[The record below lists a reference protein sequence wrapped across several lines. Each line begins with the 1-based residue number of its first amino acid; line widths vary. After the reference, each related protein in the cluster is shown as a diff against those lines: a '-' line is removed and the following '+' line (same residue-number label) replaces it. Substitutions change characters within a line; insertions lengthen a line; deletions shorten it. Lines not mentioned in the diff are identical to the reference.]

1 MFRAPVTITVALTL
15 VLVEGVSERAAEAR
29 GDEEILPY
37 APDEIVVGYRPGTSS
52 SERWRVRRALPASG
66 YRAMPTL
73 DVIELFAGTSV
84 DQALAR
90 VPDLPQIAYAEP
102 NYIVAAAEEPNDP
115 LYQDAWSLGPSN
127 DSGIRSGIDTPSVW
141 NLTVGAEGVAVA
153 IVDSGVDLG
162 HPDLVENLWTNPGE
176 SGSGRESNG
185 LDDDG
190 NGFVDDRRGWDW
202 VDSDNDPTDLNGHGT
217 NVAGTV
223 GAQGDN
229 GEGVAG
235 VSWTSKLIPLRVLD
249 EQGLGYTSTVA
260 SAFSYASDVGAK
272 IVNASL
278 TASLPSSAM
287 LEAIA
292 TSNETLFVVAA
303 GNNSTNNDVE
313 PKYPCNYELPNL
325 VCVGATDEF
334 NQLSSFS
341 NYGPVSVDLGA
352 PGERI
357 PTTHP
362 DGYVDFYGTS
372 AAAPHVSGVAALLWA
387 RHPDASVGS
396 VVEALLNGVEPLPS
410 LQGKTFS
417 GGRLNA
423 AGALRQMGDTVPKDN
438 GDDDR
443 LTRKQR
449 EKRKRCQGHKRKGH
463 RHRRRHCRR
472 R

>member
-1 MFRAPVTITVALTL
+1 MFRVPVTITVALTL
-15 VLVEGVSERAAEAR
+15 VLVEGIPTRAADAR
-29 GDEEILPY
+29 GNDETHPY
-37 APDEIVVGYRPGTSS
+37 ARDEIVVGYRPGTSS
-52 SERWRVRRALPASG
+52 SERWRVRRALLASG

-73 DVIELFAGTSV
+73 DVIELWPGTSV
-84 DQALAR
+84 EQALER
-90 VPDLPQIAYAEP
+90 VPDLPQVAYAEP
-102 NYIVAAAEEPNDP
+102 NYIVAAADEPNDP
-115 LYQDAWSLGPSN
+115 LYEDAWSLGPSN
-127 DSGIRSGIDTPSVW
+127 DSGIRSGIDMPSAW
-141 NLTVGAEGVAVA
+141 NLTTGAEGVTVA
-153 IVDSGVDLG
+153 IVDSGIDLR
-162 HPDLVENLWTNPGE
+162 HPDLVSNLWTNPGE

-190 NGFVDDRRGWDW
+190 NGFADDHRGWDW

-235 VSWTSKLIPLRVLD
+235 VSWTTKLIPLRVLD
-249 EQGLGYTSTVA
+249 EAGLGLTSDVA
-260 SAFSYASDVGAK
+260 TAFSYASGAGAE

-278 TASLPSSAM
+278 AGSFSSAAM

-292 TSNETLFVVAA
+292 TSSETLFIVAA
-303 GNNSTNNDVE
+303 GNNSTNNDVQ
-313 PKYPCNYELPNL
+313 PRYPCNYELPNL
-325 VCVGATDEF
+325 VCVASTDEF
-334 NQLSSFS
+334 NELSSFS
-341 NYGPVSVDLGA
+341 NYGQVSVHLGA

-362 DGYVDFYGTS
+362 QGYADFYGTS

-396 VVEALLNGVEPLPS
+396 VVQALLNGVEPLPS
-410 LQGKTFS
+410 LNGKTRS

-423 AGALRQMGDTVPKDN
+423 AGALRQMGDSVPKDN

-449 EKRKRCQGHKRKGH
+449 EKRKRCRGHKRGGD
-463 RHRRRHCRR
+463 RQRRRRCRR